1 MSPRNRSKRQPA
13 GQAKGRI
20 IFVLGGASSG
30 KSEFA
35 LQFAG
40 SRRPRAFV
48 ATGQGLD
55 DEMAERIA
63 RHQATRS
70 AEWETV
76 EEPLDVEAW
85 FAKHGSKYQTIL
97 FDCVTLWLSNLVG
110 IGLVES
116 VILTRVETLLDEIRH
131 TGAMVILVS
140 NELGF
145 GLVPAE
151 PSVRAFRD
159 LSGRVN
165 QCLAAGADEA
175 YLVVSGLPLR
185 MKGGKEHDVDQGRV
199 PSD

>member
-1 MSPRNRSKRQPA
+1 MSPQKRSKRQPLRR
-13 GQAKGRI
+13 AKARI
-20 IFVLGGASSG
+20 SFVLGGASSG

-35 LQFAG
+35 LQLAG
-40 SRRPRAFV
+40 SRGRRAFV

-70 AEWETV
+70 SEWETV

-85 FAKHGSKYQTIL
+85 LAKHGSEYRTIL

-110 IGLVES
+110 MGLGES
-116 VILTRVETLLDEIRH
+116 AILTRAQTLLDRMRESRAH
-131 TGAMVILVS
+131 VIIVS
-140 NELGF
+140 NELGG
-145 GLVPAE
+145 GLVPAD

-165 QCLAAGADEA
+165 QCLATGVDEA
-175 YLVVSGLPLR
+175 YVVMAGIPLR
-185 MKGGKEHDVDQGRV
+185 MK
-199 PSD
+199 

>member
-1 MSPRNRSKRQPA
+1 MSPRKRSKRQPT
-13 GQAKGRI
+13 GRAKGRI
-20 IFVLGGASSG
+20 ILVLGGASSG

-35 LQFAG
+35 LQLAG
-40 SRRPRAFV
+40 SSGPRAFV
-48 ATGQGLD
+48 ATGQALD

-70 AEWETV
+70 AEWETI

-85 FAKHGSKYQTIL
+85 FSKHGLEYRTIL

-110 IGLVES
+110 VGLADS
-116 VILTRVETLLDEIRH
+116 VILDRVRTLLDEMRYS
-131 TGAMVILVS
+131 GSQVIVVS

-145 GLVPAE
+145 GLVPVE

-165 QCLAAGADEA
+165 QCLAVGADEA

-185 MKGGKEHDVDQGRV
+185 LK
-199 PSD
+199 

>member
-1 MSPRNRSKRQPA
+1 MSPRSPRKGRSVGRP
-13 GQAKGRI
+13 KGRI
-20 IFVLGGASSG
+20 ILVLGGASSG

-35 LQFAG
+35 LQVGG
-40 SRRPRAFV
+40 SRGPRAFV

-55 DEMAERIA
+55 DEMVGRIA

-70 AEWETV
+70 AEWQTV

-85 FAKHGSKYQTIL
+85 LAKQGPGYRTIV
-97 FDCVTLWLSNLVG
+97 FDCVTLWLSNLLG
-110 IGLVES
+110 SGLVES
-116 VILTRVETLLDEIRH
+116 IILARIESLLEAMRL
-131 TGAMVILVS
+131 TGANVIIVS
-140 NELGF
+140 NELGC

-185 MKGGKEHDVDQGRV
+185 LK
-199 PSD
+199 

>member
-1 MSPRNRSKRQPA
+1 MSSRKRSKRHSGRGSQ
-13 GQAKGRI
+13 GRI
-20 IFVLGGASSG
+20 IVVLGGASSG

-35 LQFAG
+35 LQFSHLPG
-40 SRRPRAFV
+40 PRAFV

-55 DEMAERIA
+55 NEMVVRIA
-63 RHQATRS
+63 RHRETRS
-70 AEWETV
+70 TEWQTV

-85 FAKHGSKYQTIL
+85 FAERGSEYRTIV

-110 IGLVES
+110 VGIGETG
-116 VILTRVETLLDEIRH
+116 ILARGRTLLDAMRR
-131 TGAMVILVS
+131 TGAQVIIVS
-140 NELGF
+140 NELGC

-151 PSVRAFRD
+151 SSVRAFRE

-185 MKGGKEHDVDQGRV
+185 LK
-199 PSD
+199 